1 MKLIKGLNII
11 LIALLLLLVAFDLL
25 LVLPEY
31 CACSNA
37 AAGATVTTFWGYSLD
52 CIGDTAEFS
61 WVFFELVGLIALIVL
76 VIIIILYIIT
86 RREKSKRKYKPEVNE

>member
-1 MKLIKGLNII
+1 MKFIKVVYNI
-11 LIALLLLLVAFDLL
+11 LIILLLLLVAFDLL

-31 CACSNA
+31 CACNNA

-61 WVFFELVGLIALIVL
+61 WVFFELVGLIALIML
-76 VIIIILYIIT
+76 VIIIILYIII
-86 RREKSKRKYKPEVNE
+86 RREKRKQKYKPEVNE